1 MWDML
6 DGVTRIVEL
15 LGDPV
20 VLEATVRS
28 IHVSGTATLLA
39 ALLGIPLGT
48 LIGFKNFPGKRL
60 VKAMFNTLLGVPTV
74 ALGLILYLVFSHS
87 GLFGFLDLLY
97 SPMAI
102 MLGQAVL
109 VTPIMTSLVIH
120 AIESV
125 SSDVKDLA
133 RTLGASET
141 DVSIAVLKESTAGV
155 ALAFISCFNR
165 AIAELGV
172 ALSVGGNIRG
182 LTRVLTTT
190 IALEVTRGEIEYSIA
205 MAAILLMIVLAVT
218 LTISLI
224 QRHQQ

>member
-1 MWDML
+1 MWNIL
-6 DGVTRIVEL
+6 ESITRTIEL

-20 VLEATVRS
+20 VLEATIRS
-28 IHVSGTATLLA
+28 IHVSSTATLLA
-39 ALLGIPLGT
+39 ALIGIPLGL
-48 LIGFKNFPGKRL
+48 LIGFKHFPGKHL
-60 VKAMFNTLLGVPTV
+60 TKAIFNTLLGVPTV
-74 ALGLILYLVFSHS
+74 ALGLILYLIFSHS
-87 GLFGFLDLLY
+87 GLLGFLNLLY
-97 SPMAI
+97 SPTAI

-109 VTPIMTSLVIH
+109 VTPIMVSLVIH
-120 AIESV
+120 AVESV

-141 DVSIAVLKESTAGV
+141 DVSIAVLKESMAGV
-155 ALAFISCFNR
+155 TLAFISCFNR

-224 QRHQQ
+224 QRYQQ